1 MIRRCCLIFAL
12 FALPA
17 LRAQVPA
24 AAESDQTTFD
34 QANNAVILSGN
45 ARLGDG
51 RTLLQADEIRYT
63 YASGEAVATGHVSL
77 TRGSE
82 RILAERLTY
91 NRNTRTFT
99 ADHVRL
105 GRFPY
110 YVSGHRAEGTAT
122 EITVYEAILSVR
134 EPGPWQPTVIADP
147 LTYVRGEEL
156 VATNARIGVGR
167 AQPFVVPK
175 FTYKLN
181 LPLVSYLSFSAGYRS
196 SLGAFVESGAN
207 VPVGSETKVGA
218 ALGAYS
224 QRGFMVGPTAHYE
237 LARDSREVSGDL
249 KSGFINDHGEKLT
262 DVIGRPVPENRGYLQ
277 WWHAQDLTPR
287 LRLTGQLNHWSDSE
301 ILRDF
306 RPDEFF
312 GVQEPDNYLQAVHAA
327 DRYFVTLFSRF
338 RPNDF
343 QPVQERLPE
352 LQFDLP
358 TTAIGGGLNARVSV
372 GAAALR
378 EEPPGGGIAVR
389 SDRLD
394 AYAALTHPFARED
407 WFSFTPIIGAR
418 ATHYTRASG
427 GRDTYTRVLGEFGFD
442 AELRAAKT
450 WDYQNPVWKID
461 RIRHLLTPAVSYR
474 YVPAAEKGRAWIPAI
489 DEQTFGTYLPVIG
502 LGDLRNV
509 DDLDPHHILRV
520 GLNNTWQTRDA
531 TYGSRDLLVFN
542 LANDFRFD
550 RLAGQRRSSDLH
562 AFLAFTPSPWLQFDF
577 YQRTTVSDLTLQE
590 FNTGLTI
597 RDGDAWALRFS
608 SHFLRQDIDEYVL
621 AYEQRINESLAL
633 LTKLHY
639 DTRRNRFNEQ
649 AFGLRQNLGNT
660 WDVRYYVSVYD
671 GPRRESNFGF
681 NIAVEALGF

>member
-1 MIRRCCLIFAL
+1 
-12 FALPA
+12 
-17 LRAQVPA
+17 
-24 AAESDQTTFD
+24 
-34 QANNAVILSGN
+34 
-45 ARLGDG
+45 
-51 RTLLQADEIRYT
+51 

-82 RILAERLTY
+82 RILADRLTY
-91 NRNTRTFT
+91 HRGKGTFT
-99 ADHVRL
+99 ADRVRL

-110 YVSGHRAEGTAT
+110 FVSGRRAEGTAT
-122 EITVYEAILSVR
+122 EVTVYDAVLSVR

-156 VATNARIGVGR
+156 VAANARIGVGR
-167 AQPFVVPK
+167 LQPVAVPK

-181 LPLVSYLSFSAGYRS
+181 LPLVSYLSFTAGYRA
-196 SLGAFVESGAN
+196 SLGAFVESGVN
-207 VPVGSETKVGA
+207 VPVGTATKVGA
-218 ALGAYS
+218 SLGAYT

-237 LARDSREVSGDL
+237 RARDGREAAGDL
-249 KSGFINDHGEKLT
+249 KSGFINDHGDKLT

-287 LRLTGQLNHWSDSE
+287 LSLTGQLNYWSDSE

-327 DRYFVTLFSRF
+327 DRYFVNLFSRF

-352 LQFDLP
+352 VQFSLP
-358 TTAIGGGLNARVSV
+358 ATSIGGGFFARVSA

-378 EEPPGGGIAVR
+378 EEPPGGGGVMR

-394 AYAALTHPFARED
+394 AYAAVTRPLARAD
-407 WFSFTPIIGAR
+407 WFSFTPIVGAR
-418 ATHYTRASG
+418 ATHYARATG
-427 GRDTYTRVLGEFGFD
+427 GRDTYTRMLGEFGFD

-461 RIRHLLTPAVSYR
+461 GIRHLLTPVASYR
-474 YVPAAEKGRAWIPAI
+474 YVPGAEKGRAWIPAI

-502 LGDLRNV
+502 LGDIRSI
-509 DDLDPHHILRV
+509 DDLDPHHVLRV

-531 TYGSRDLLVFN
+531 TYGSRDLLVLN

-550 RLAGQRRSSDLH
+550 RLPGQRRSSDLH

-577 YQRTTVSDLTLQE
+577 YQRTTVADLTLQE

-597 RDGDAWALRFS
+597 RDGDAWAMRFS
-608 SHFLRQDIDEYVL
+608 SHFLRQEIDEYIL
-621 AYEQRINESLAL
+621 AYEQRLNESLAV

-639 DTRRNRFNEQ
+639 DTRRKRFNEQ

-660 WDVRYYVSVYD
+660 WAVRYYVSVYD